1 MGSIRPFD
9 SDLSFA
15 EHIKQLQPD
24 ELLDIWVETQQ
35 LAEQVQAQHEED
47 LSLDPE
53 YESIIV
59 RELQLRSVHA

>member
-1 MGSIRPFD
+1 MGTIRPFD

-15 EHIKQLQPD
+15 DHIKQLQPD

-35 LAEQVQAQHEED
+35 LVEQAQAQHETGITI
-47 LSLDPE
+47 DPE

-59 RELQLRSVHA
+59 RELQLRSVHP